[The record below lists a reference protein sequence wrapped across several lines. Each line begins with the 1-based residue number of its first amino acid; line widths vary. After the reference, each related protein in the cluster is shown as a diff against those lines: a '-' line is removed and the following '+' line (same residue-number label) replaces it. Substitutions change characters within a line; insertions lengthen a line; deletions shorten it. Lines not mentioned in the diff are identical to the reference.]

1 MLKSGDNKVGHHL
14 SELIK
19 KSGVVLCL
27 KLVAALSAFMM
38 SVLAARHMGADQS
51 GMFFLGFSLLNIL
64 AGVSRLGFDRALV
77 RYVAIAFQEK
87 SATKIDAVVRHAVH
101 VTVVISLLLGL
112 VLWGISGILADVVF
126 EQSQLQETI
135 KVVSITILPFSLV
148 WLFAYVNQGMSKV
161 KAFVFFLSIS
171 IPSLT
176 VFLMM
181 VYKPILAE
189 SASRLL
195 FVSSIFFA
203 CVAVIFWQFTKF
215 RSYSRVDETEFL
227 ARFKSTARNMFS
239 VRIITLILQWG
250 SPLLVGFW
258 MASSD
263 VALFSAAQRT
273 AMMTS
278 MLLVAVNAVVAPNF
292 AKLYEQGDLKELRNQ
307 TIASTRMLM
316 VFGGLVLAVMII
328 VPDKIMGAFGSEF
341 DGRDGVYC
349 LVILAIG
356 QYVNTLTG
364 SVGNLLQ
371 MTGNESLLRN
381 NLLLSLAILILG
393 SWLVIPS
400 SGLLGAAGV
409 SAVAMGV
416 QNLLGVWQVKRVL
429 GFNTLKVW

>member
-1 MLKSGDNKVGHHL
+1 
-14 SELIK
+14 
-19 KSGVVLCL
+19 
-27 KLVAALSAFMM
+27 
-38 SVLAARHMGADQS
+38 
-51 GMFFLGFSLLNIL
+51 
-64 AGVSRLGFDRALV
+64 
-77 RYVAIAFQEK
+77 
-87 SATKIDAVVRHAVH
+87 
-101 VTVVISLLLGL
+101 
-112 VLWGISGILADVVF
+112 
-126 EQSQLQETI
+126 
-135 KVVSITILPFSLV
+135 
-148 WLFAYVNQGMSKV
+148 
-161 KAFVFFLSIS
+161 
-171 IPSLT
+171 
-176 VFLMM
+176 
-181 VYKPILAE
+181 
-189 SASRLL
+189 
-195 FVSSIFFA
+195 
-203 CVAVIFWQFTKF
+203 
-215 RSYSRVDETEFL
+215 
-227 ARFKSTARNMFS
+227 
-239 VRIITLILQWG
+239 LILQLG

-292 AKLYEQGDLKELRNQ
+292 AKLYERGDLKELRNQ
-307 TIASTRMLM
+307 TLASTRMLM

-341 DGRDGVYC
+341 DSRDGVYC